1 LDAQNEPFVPEVA
14 PSGDRSYCGPA
25 LLGVVRVPF
34 VIRTAANRGIRMEDA
49 PKLPARP
56 QLAQGVRT
64 YIEKERERILVS
76 CTSCGKCSEVCPMT
90 QYNPTKGDTTAH
102 DLAGGVLRLLRTGTT
117 DEASIGWIGVC
128 IRSGEC
134 VPACP
139 ENVNPKLMLRLA
151 KMVATGGLGGEKLI
165 KLKEDREYYARIRAF
180 AQLQLTD
187 QEYKEWME

>member
-1 LDAQNEPFVPEVA
+1 MNETSKLA
-14 PSGDRSYCGPA
+14 P
-25 LLGVVRVPF
+25 
-34 VIRTAANRGIRMEDA
+34 
-49 PKLPARP
+49 RP
-56 QLAQGVRT
+56 QLAHGVRD
-64 YIEKERERILVS
+64 YLEKERQRILGT
-76 CTSCGKCSEVCPMT
+76 CTACGKCSEVCPMT
-90 QYNPTKGDTTAH
+90 PYNEKKGGASAQE
-102 DLAGGVLRLLRTGTT
+102 LAAGVLNLLRTGSTG
-117 DEASIGWIGVC
+117 EASLGWIGVC